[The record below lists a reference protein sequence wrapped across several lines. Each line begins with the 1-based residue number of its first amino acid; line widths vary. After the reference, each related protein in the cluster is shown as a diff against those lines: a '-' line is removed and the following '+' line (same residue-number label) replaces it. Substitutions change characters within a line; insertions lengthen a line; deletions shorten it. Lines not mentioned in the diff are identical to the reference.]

1 MHPHIY
7 THARYEEQSHFISAS
22 YAYACG
28 SVNKDWR
35 KLKQAIVA
43 TLYLWRFHMY
53 TGACAAVSI
62 KIATVVLAMVAGTL
76 GGRERPA
83 VVLLLGWEA
92 YYGKEISSY

>member
-1 MHPHIY
+1 
-7 THARYEEQSHFISAS
+7 
-22 YAYACG
+22 
-28 SVNKDWR
+28 
-35 KLKQAIVA
+35 
-43 TLYLWRFHMY
+43 MY